1 MGVLGVLS
9 RWALRVVNPSRKE
22 GKCHMVNLENASAKM
37 RKKSLRCIKNLK
49 NYPIVWK
56 VMLAL
61 TRASAVMDEDGMS

>member
-37 RKKSLRCIKNLK
+37 RKKSLRCIENLK
-49 NYPIVWK
+49 NYPIV
-56 VMLAL
+56 
-61 TRASAVMDEDGMS
+61 